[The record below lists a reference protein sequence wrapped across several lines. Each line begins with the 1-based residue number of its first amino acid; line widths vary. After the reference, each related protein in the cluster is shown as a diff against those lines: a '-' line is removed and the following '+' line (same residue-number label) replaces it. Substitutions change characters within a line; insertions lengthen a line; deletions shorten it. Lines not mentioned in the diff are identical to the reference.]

1 MRGCS
6 GNNRIIQTIV
16 MIVHVLKSLLSLV
29 IVAHHLKDSLAQ
41 SDLTGER
48 ERDALLLLGLLL
60 ADLPREG
67 EETGDRDLDS
77 DLQKVPETKFIT

>member
-1 MRGCS
+1 MFS
-6 GNNRIIQTIV
+6 
-16 MIVHVLKSLLSLV
+16 SPFSLV

-77 DLQKVPETKFIT
+77 DHEIHMSLLSVLSCS

>member
-1 MRGCS
+1 VRGS
-6 GNNRIIQTIV
+6 NGNNRTIQTIV
-16 MIVHVLKSLLSLV
+16 MVVHLLNFLLSLV
-29 IVAHHLKDSLAQ
+29 VAAHCFKGSLVQ

-67 EETGDRDLDS
+67 EETEDRDLDS
-77 DLQKVPETKFIT
+77 DLQKVP

>member
-1 MRGCS
+1 VQRQQQNHSDHCDGSACS
-6 GNNRIIQTIV
+6 Q
-16 MIVHVLKSLLSLV
+16 LPSLSLV
-29 IVAHHLKDSLAQ
+29 IVAHRFKGSLVQ

-67 EETGDRDLDS
+67 EETGDPDLDS
-77 DLQKVPETKFIT
+77 DLQKVPETKFII

>member
-1 MRGCS
+1 
-6 GNNRIIQTIV
+6 
-16 MIVHVLKSLLSLV
+16 VLHACEILFPGSVRARFLAEPNEALV
-29 IVAHHLKDSLAQ
+29 Q

-67 EETGDRDLDS
+67 EETEDRDLDS
-77 DLQKVPETKFIT
+77 DLQKVP

>member
-1 MRGCS
+1 M
-6 GNNRIIQTIV
+6 V
-16 MIVHVLKSLLSLV
+16 VHLLNFLLSLV
-29 IVAHHLKDSLAQ
+29 VVAHCFKGSLVQ

-67 EETGDRDLDS
+67 EETEDRDLDS
-77 DLQKVPETKFIT
+77 DLQKVP

>member
-16 MIVHVLKSLLSLV
+16 MVVHVLKSLLSLV

-41 SDLTGER
+41 SDLTCQQVQIR
-48 ERDALLLLGLLL
+48 L
-60 ADLPREG
+60 AW
-67 EETGDRDLDS
+67 
-77 DLQKVPETKFIT
+77 KFLAMR

>member
-1 MRGCS
+1 VRGS
-6 GNNRIIQTIV
+6 NGNNRTIQTIV
-16 MIVHVLKSLLSLV
+16 MVVHLLNFLLSLV
-29 IVAHHLKDSLAQ
+29 VVAHCFKGSLVQ

-67 EETGDRDLDS
+67 EETEDRDLDS
-77 DLQKVPETKFIT
+77 DLQKVP

>member
-1 MRGCS
+1 VRGS
-6 GNNRIIQTIV
+6 NGNNRTIQTIV
-16 MIVHVLKSLLSLV
+16 MVVHLLNFLLSLV
-29 IVAHHLKDSLAQ
+29 VVAHCFKGSLVQ

-67 EETGDRDLDS
+67 CKRVE
-77 DLQKVPETKFIT
+77 

>member
-1 MRGCS
+1 MFS
-6 GNNRIIQTIV
+6 
-16 MIVHVLKSLLSLV
+16 SPFSLV

-67 EETGDRDLDS
+67 CKRV
-77 DLQKVPETKFIT
+77 K

>member
-16 MIVHVLKSLLSLV
+16 MVVHVLKSLLSLV

-48 ERDALLLLGLLL
+48 
-60 ADLPREG
+60 
-67 EETGDRDLDS
+67 
-77 DLQKVPETKFIT
+77 